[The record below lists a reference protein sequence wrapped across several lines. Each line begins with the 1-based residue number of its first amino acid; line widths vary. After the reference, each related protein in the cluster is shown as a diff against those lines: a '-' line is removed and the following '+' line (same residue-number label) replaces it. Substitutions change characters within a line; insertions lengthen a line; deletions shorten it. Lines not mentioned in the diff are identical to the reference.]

1 MERLVVYSRPWE
13 KLSWEDVA
21 EEYSEYKLPFKE
33 YVHHLIRREEGVV
46 ALAREEWELCEFD
59 LPRSAELWDP
69 QYATSH
75 ANYEALR
82 KLRIVKDEY
91 GNRVV
96 AAGEDLRAVGKTT
109 IIRPRE
115 EEDGY
120 WYLTGAAITLAQL
133 LFEFRRNYTVAE
145 LMYWYFNATKICR
158 KRPHAW
164 GHPDIR
170 RAASLRYQKFGH
182 HGHFSKEV
190 VGREG
195 AVNSEAPTKV
205 PKVIRP
211 SATETCSTHE

>member
-33 YVHHLIRREEGVV
+33 YVHHLIRRSEGEV
-46 ALAREEWELCEFD
+46 ALAREEWELCTFD
-59 LPRSAELWDP
+59 LPRSAELWDS

-82 KLRIVKDEY
+82 KLRIVEDEY

-120 WYLTGAAITLAQL
+120 RYLSGAAITLAQL

-145 LMYWYFNATKICR
+145 LMHWYFNATKICR

-170 RAASLRYQKFGH
+170 RAASLRNQNFGRR
-182 HGHFSKEV
+182 GHLSKEV
-190 VGREG
+190 VGRKG
-195 AVNSEAPTKV
+195 AVKSEA
-205 PKVIRP
+205 
-211 SATETCSTHE
+211 ATSGRQRYLK